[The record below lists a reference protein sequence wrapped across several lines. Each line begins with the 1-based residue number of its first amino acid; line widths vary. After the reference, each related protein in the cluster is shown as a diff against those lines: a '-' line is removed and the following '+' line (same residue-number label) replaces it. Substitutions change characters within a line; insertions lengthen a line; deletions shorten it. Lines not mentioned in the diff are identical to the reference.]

1 MSTFFYISLY
11 IMRLWK
17 TLTAP
22 WGEEEVAQYISFLA
36 TANVAANTMNQALNA
51 LVFHYKQV
59 LYMELG
65 IFPIFC
71 KKESR

>member
-1 MSTFFYISLY
+1 VLRKLSLHEFDLFDL
-11 IMRLWK
+11 RL
-17 TLTAP
+17 
-22 WGEEEVAQYISFLA
+22 GEEEVAQYISFLA